1 MATWLVEQQGL
12 GLSKGTRSSMQQNPE
27 QLMPFAM
34 CLQRGAEGKR
44 LCHAQQSRQTPHFNA
59 VRELR
64 HLAPTVCRACIKA
77 MMAAL
82 QQVCSRASLSM
93 HTPTHPVAR
102 S

>member
-1 MATWLVEQQGL
+1 
-12 GLSKGTRSSMQQNPE
+12 MQQNPE

-44 LCHAQQSRQTPHFNA
+44 LCQAQESSEIPHFYA
-59 VRELR
+59 FRELR
-64 HLAPTVCRACIKA
+64 HLAPTVYRACIKA

-82 QQVCSRASLSM
+82 QQACPRASLSM
-93 HTPTHPVAR
+93 HTPTQPVAR